1 MEKLLISFA
10 CALTFPVFAGKA
22 VPNNGGPHWAP
33 WSDGIF
39 AEAKRE
45 KRFVLLDLEAVWCHW
60 CHVMDETT
68 YKDPATLALL
78 KSKYITVRVG
88 QDSRPELSNR
98 YEDYGWPATVVFNAD
113 GQEIVKRRG
122 YIPPREM
129 ASMLR
134 AIIDDPTPG
143 PSVAPESHIEFA
155 SSALMPADLRKQLQE
170 NYLARYDAK
179 HGSWGFDQKL
189 LDWDGV
195 EYAIA
200 LTRKG
205 DARAEHMARQT
216 LDTQFNLIDPV
227 WGGVYQYST
236 GGDWKEPH
244 FEKIMQM
251 QTENLRIYALAYAQW
266 HRPEY
271 LKAATDIHRFLKT
284 FLMSPEGALYTS
296 QNADAGNPRIPQD
309 C

>member
-1 MEKLLISFA
+1 
-10 CALTFPVFAGKA
+10 
-22 VPNNGGPHWAP
+22 
-33 WSDGIF
+33 
-39 AEAKRE
+39 
-45 KRFVLLDLEAVWCHW
+45 
-60 CHVMDETT
+60 
-68 YKDPATLALL
+68 
-78 KSKYITVRVG
+78 
-88 QDSRPELSNR
+88 
-98 YEDYGWPATVVFNAD
+98 
-113 GQEIVKRRG
+113 
-122 YIPPREM
+122 
-129 ASMLR
+129 
-134 AIIDDPTPG
+134 
-143 PSVAPESHIEFA
+143 
-155 SSALMPADLRKQLQE
+155 
-170 NYLARYDAK
+170 
-179 HGSWGFDQKL
+179 
-189 LDWDGV
+189 
-195 EYAIA
+195 
-200 LTRKG
+200 
-205 DARAEHMARQT
+205 MARQT

>member
-1 MEKLLISFA
+1 
-10 CALTFPVFAGKA
+10 
-22 VPNNGGPHWAP
+22 
-33 WSDGIF
+33 
-39 AEAKRE
+39 
-45 KRFVLLDLEAVWCHW
+45 
-60 CHVMDETT
+60 
-68 YKDPATLALL
+68 
-78 KSKYITVRVG
+78 
-88 QDSRPELSNR
+88 
-98 YEDYGWPATVVFNAD
+98 
-113 GQEIVKRRG
+113 
-122 YIPPREM
+122 
-129 ASMLR
+129 
-134 AIIDDPTPG
+134 
-143 PSVAPESHIEFA
+143 
-155 SSALMPADLRKQLQE
+155 MPADLRKQLQE

-179 HGSWGFDQKL
+179 HGSWGFDQML